1 MARLT
6 ISKYSLTLK
15 HYAGVLELVDNA
27 DLKSVGRKPVRVQVP
42 PPAPKLKNKKAPV
55 AEFGIRGRFRTYWP

>member
-6 ISKYSLTLK
+6 ISEYSLTLK

-27 DLKSVGRKPVRVQVP
+27 DLKSVGCKPVRVQVP
-42 PPAPKLKNKKAPV
+42 PPAPIFM
-55 AEFGIRGRFRTYWP
+55 EHWSIRTLEH